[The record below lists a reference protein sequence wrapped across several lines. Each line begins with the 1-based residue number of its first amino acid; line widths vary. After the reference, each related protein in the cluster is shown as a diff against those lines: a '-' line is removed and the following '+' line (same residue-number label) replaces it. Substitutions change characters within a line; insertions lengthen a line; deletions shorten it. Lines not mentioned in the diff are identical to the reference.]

1 MTLAPVMFYSNSS
14 RPIMIYVGEQNNYY
28 DMEMFDVVEIQQ
40 YTMQED
46 CPGPTL
52 DLGIK
57 KGNFIKLRAHN
68 INTY

>member
-1 MTLAPVMFYSNSS
+1 METF
-14 RPIMIYVGEQNNYY
+14 
-28 DMEMFDVVEIQQ
+28 DMLEIQQ
-40 YTMQED
+40 YTMHGD

-57 KGNFIKLRAHN
+57 KENFIKLRAHN

>member
-1 MTLAPVMFYSNSS
+1 
-14 RPIMIYVGEQNNYY
+14 
-28 DMEMFDVVEIQQ
+28 MEMFDMVEIQQ

-68 INTY
+68 INNKYIDLDKDMHFILGNF